1 VNPSNPWLNER
12 QADHCIGIVS
22 IETEI
27 KIKIEDPADF
37 CRRLEILGP
46 EIISARHYE
55 DNLLLDFPDERL
67 RTSQCLLRIRF
78 TVGSHGILTFKGCPQ
93 PDGIFKTREE
103 LETSIGNGATVLQIL
118 ENIGMHVGFRYQKYR
133 REYLVEGVHVAVD
146 ETPIGN
152 YIEIEGAE
160 EGIRNLAGLL
170 GFEEAQFVRL
180 SYYSLYL
187 EYCRERGETPRFM
200 VFKDSGLFESNF
212 EGQIQS

>member
-1 VNPSNPWLNER
+1 VNPSSPWLNEL
-12 QADHCIGIVS
+12 QADHRIGIVS

-46 EIISARHYE
+46 DILSARHFE

-67 RTSQCLLRIRF
+67 RTHQCLLRIRF
-78 TVGSHGILTFKGCPQ
+78 TEGSHGILTFKGCPQ

-103 LETSIGNGATVLQIL
+103 LETSLGDGATALQIL
-118 ENIGMHVGFRYQKYR
+118 ENIGMQVGFRYQKYR
-133 REYLVEGVHVAVD
+133 REYLIKGVHVAVD

-160 EGIRNLAGLL
+160 AGIRNLAGTL
-170 GFEEAQFVRL
+170 GFEETQFVRL

-187 EYCRERGETPRFM
+187 EYCRERGETPHFM
-200 VFKDSGLFESNF
+200 VFKDSGLFELNLKD
-212 EGQIQS
+212 QIQS